1 MKAIRISMLAALAIV
16 FLPTVCFAVFLGPY
30 SGTVIDSQTGEP
42 IEGASVLFSWDAHLP
57 VPPDGLTVEVAAR
70 MVYTDKSGKY
80 KIPLI
85 SAPMGL
91 LSVYN
96 SGRCIIYQPGYQAY
110 FAFLYGDPTPST
122 FKKIGNI
129 VKLDRIPPNFN
140 YSEHYRRI
148 ENVLNIHA
156 IGWYDPM
163 WGTKLTWKKH
173 IELNLRREILG
184 KEELLRRAEWEGRR
198 GEH

>member
-1 MKAIRISMLAALAIV
+1 MKAIRISMLSALIGV
-16 FLPTVCFAVFLGPY
+16 FLPTVCFAIVLGPY
-30 SGTVIDSQTGEP
+30 SGTVMDSQTGEP

-110 FAFLYGDPTPST
+110 FAFLYGDPSPST

-140 YSEHYRRI
+140 HSEHYRRI
-148 ENVLNIHA
+148 EDVLNIHA
-156 IGWYDPM
+156 IGSDDPM
-163 WGTKLTWKKH
+163 WGTKLTWEKH
-173 IELNLRREILG
+173 MELNLRREILG
-184 KEELLRRAEWEGRR
+184 KEELLRRAEWERRR
-198 GEH
+198 GNH